1 MQFHHAENFR
11 CILSSTC
18 RSSLVIKITLQ
29 HRWILC
35 HCTQMHARMG
45 QGASKH
51 SSQRCGAGAGETRL
65 PSGCSWELAGL
76 QNSQSASQVNGTWR
90 TICTRHSFGWK
101 PCCSKPYLG
110 SRIFLKGFFLLL
122 FSFVL
127 ICLILLV
134 CGEVFSLKAAV
145 GMQTFVKSM
154 GKQEAF
160 YFCTKVERLVPYGSK
175 RKLATKDTY
184 RPAFTQRPHCP
195 RPSGSVLYDSC
206 KCQKL

>member
-1 MQFHHAENFR
+1 MAQLLTAPSPIRHDFSRKAFAQKQCSLTSSANQKINCQKMQFHHAENFR

-145 GMQTFVKSM
+145 GMQTFVKLITII
-154 GKQEAF
+154 K
-160 YFCTKVERLVPYGSK
+160 T
-175 RKLATKDTY
+175 
-184 RPAFTQRPHCP
+184 
-195 RPSGSVLYDSC
+195 
-206 KCQKL
+206 

>member
-1 MQFHHAENFR
+1 MAQLLTAPSPIRHDFSRKAFAQKQCSLTSSANQKINCQKMQFHHAENFR

-110 SRIFLKGFFLLL
+110 SRIFLKVFFFGFFSVL
-122 FSFVL
+122 FWFVWFSWF
-127 ICLILLV
+127 V
-134 CGEVFSLKAAV
+134 EKFSLL
-145 GMQTFVKSM
+145 
-154 GKQEAF
+154 KQLWA
-160 YFCTKVERLVPYGSK
+160 C
-175 RKLATKDTY
+175 
-184 RPAFTQRPHCP
+184 RP
-195 RPSGSVLYDSC
+195 L
-206 KCQKL
+206 LN

>member
-1 MQFHHAENFR
+1 MAQLLTAPSPIRHDFSRKAFAQKQCSLTSSANQKVNCQKMQFHHAENFR

-65 PSGCSWELAGL
+65 PNGCSWELAGL

-145 GMQTFVKSM
+145 GMQTFVKLITII
-154 GKQEAF
+154 K
-160 YFCTKVERLVPYGSK
+160 T
-175 RKLATKDTY
+175 
-184 RPAFTQRPHCP
+184 
-195 RPSGSVLYDSC
+195 
-206 KCQKL
+206 

>member
-1 MQFHHAENFR
+1 MAQLLTAPSPIRHDFSRKAFAQKQCSLTSSANQKVNCQKMQFHHAENFR

-51 SSQRCGAGAGETRL
+51 SSQCCGAGAGGTRL

-110 SRIFLKGFFLLL
+110 SRIFLKGFFFASFQFCFDL
-122 FSFVL
+122 FDSLGLWRSFL
-127 ICLILLV
+127 
-134 CGEVFSLKAAV
+134 S
-145 GMQTFVKSM
+145 
-154 GKQEAF
+154 
-160 YFCTKVERLVPYGSK
+160 
-175 RKLATKDTY
+175 
-184 RPAFTQRPHCP
+184 
-195 RPSGSVLYDSC
+195 
-206 KCQKL
+206 

>member
-1 MQFHHAENFR
+1 MAQLLTAPSPIRHDFSRKAFAQKQCSLTSSANQKVNCQKMQFHHAENFR

-145 GMQTFVKSM
+145 GMQTFVKLITII
-154 GKQEAF
+154 K
-160 YFCTKVERLVPYGSK
+160 T
-175 RKLATKDTY
+175 
-184 RPAFTQRPHCP
+184 
-195 RPSGSVLYDSC
+195 
-206 KCQKL
+206 

>member
-1 MQFHHAENFR
+1 MAQLLTAPSPIRHDFSRKAFAQKQCSLTSSANQKVNCQKMQFHHAENFR

-145 GMQTFVKSM
+145 GMRRAFV
-154 GKQEAF
+154 
-160 YFCTKVERLVPYGSK
+160 
-175 RKLATKDTY
+175 
-184 RPAFTQRPHCP
+184 
-195 RPSGSVLYDSC
+195 SC
-206 KCQKL
+206 MA